1 MAANKRKPRA
11 TKWQQNAGSK
21 KELDEAHK
29 LEAEVA
35 MLFKPTITER
45 KELVTDK
52 VILKTKGLPVS
63 DNSKDEAMLKATEL
77 ILKRRKL
84 PFSS

>member
-1 MAANKRKPRA
+1 MAANKRKLRA
-11 TKWQQNAGSK
+11 TRSQQNAGSN

-45 KELVTDK
+45 KELATDHTL
-52 VILKTKGLPVS
+52 LKTKGFPIS
-63 DNSKDEAMLKATEL
+63 DNSKDEAMQEATEL
-77 ILKRRKL
+77 ILKHRKSL
-84 PFSS
+84 FSS